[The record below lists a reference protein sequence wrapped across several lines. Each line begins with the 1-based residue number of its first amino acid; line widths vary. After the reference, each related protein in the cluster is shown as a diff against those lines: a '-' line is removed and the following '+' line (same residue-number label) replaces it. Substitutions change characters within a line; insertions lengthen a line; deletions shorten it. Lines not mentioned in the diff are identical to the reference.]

1 MVENQQAVQPAST
14 DIAFLERELTFDEFL
29 AIYKDNISIRN
40 CLPEFFGDL
49 CRGWT
54 QQTLREN
61 HMGMT
66 KRGTVPLKLWY
77 ESVLDMRSISNK
89 RQACKDLFEWL
100 DYKKLGRICTLELF
114 AVMVFSLDGT
124 KEIIAQN
131 IMLFFGFQNENEFQ
145 RGELHFFF
153 DCLFRGL
160 CNLTTLQNEKLPSHR
175 GFAVNQDD
183 IAKLVDQIFPQKKE
197 SVDRQ

>member
-1 MVENQQAVQPAST
+1 
-14 DIAFLERELTFDEFL
+14 
-29 AIYKDNISIRN
+29 
-40 CLPEFFGDL
+40 
-49 CRGWT
+49 
-54 QQTLREN
+54 
-61 HMGMT
+61 MT

-77 ESVLDMRSISNK
+77 ESVMDMRSISNK

-131 IMLFFGFQNENEFQ
+131 IMLFFGFQNENEFHK
-145 RGELHFFF
+145 GELHFFF

-160 CNLTTLQNEKLPSHR
+160 CNLTIL
-175 GFAVNQDD
+175 
-183 IAKLVDQIFPQKKE
+183 
-197 SVDRQ
+197 